1 MKVTSGRL
9 ADGREIVF
17 FDRADDA
24 ERLVVDKRDLPVVET
39 RSEVRYDVL
48 ADEWVAVTAHRQ
60 GRTHLPPADQCPLCP
75 TRPDHLTEIP
85 ERDYDVVVFENRFPS
100 FATDVPDVAGQVDD
114 PLFARRPAR
123 GRCEVVCFTSDHT
136 GSFAALSVE
145 HARLVVDAWAHRTQ
159 ALSQLDVVQQVFCF
173 ENRGQEIGVTLH
185 HPHGQ
190 IYAYPFVPPTSERML
205 AAARRHRDETGEN
218 LFAEVL
224 AAELRAGTR
233 VVWQSEHWAAFVPA
247 AARWPV
253 EVHLYPRRQVADLSA
268 LDDAERDDL
277 AVSYLQL
284 LRGLDALFGVP
295 LPYIAGWFQAPV
307 REHRDLAWLH
317 LRLFSIRRAPD
328 KLKYLAGSESAM
340 GAFINDITPEDMA
353 ARLRDVVGSA
363 PLGTL
368 TTGPTEGLA

>member
-1 MKVTSGRL
+1 VKVTSGRL